1 MKIITNRYANRLT
14 YIQKTIKL
22 KNIKNIKEHHMN
34 ITEHKTDMNITKTD
48 QYKTATTATTT
59 EQRFYEG
66 AQNRHNITK
75 KLSSTFTKVH

>member
-1 MKIITNRYANRLT
+1 
-14 YIQKTIKL
+14 
-22 KNIKNIKEHHMN
+22 MN